1 MFLKPLISII
11 LPTYNSAKT
20 LEKTIQSVMCQSYLD
35 WELIVVD
42 DCSTDNTSEI
52 LSGLA
57 SKDSKIKFFRLDK
70 NGGCYVA
77 RNEALKKASSEYV
90 AFIDADDLYEP
101 NYLQKLTETANRFNA
116 DVVWC
121 NHKEQFIDAEG
132 AVCKEITHDHKL
144 KSNELLESKE
154 LLLKYFR
161 MDSGSGALWNKI
173 YKKEFLD
180 SHKII
185 FDEKRR
191 RSGDWVFNIEVFRKK
206 PKVVAI
212 EDCLYSY
219 IRSNANSVVAS
230 FHEEDF
236 ENYKRSLGLL
246 KNLNREFDLNT
257 DMQGVYT
264 DFLYNVISHL
274 YRLVRS
280 ANTQKKKIINRIVE
294 DSVLRN
300 VLNANSYNV
309 GELTLRYKVYL
320 FLIRYK
326 LTLLLYLFLKI

>member
-1 MFLKPLISII
+1 MNVPIISIV
-11 LPTYNSAKT
+11 LPVYNSGNT
-20 LEKTIQSVMCQSYLD
+20 VSLSIDSVLMQSCSN

-42 DCSTDNTSEI
+42 DCSSDNTPEV
-52 LSGLA
+52 LSRFA
-57 SKDSKIKFFRLDK
+57 SADSRIKFFRLDK

-77 RNEALKKASSEYV
+77 RNEALKIASGEYV

-101 NYLQKLTETANRFNA
+101 DYLQKLIETANKFNA

-121 NHKEQFIDAEG
+121 NHKEQFVDANES
-132 AVCKEITHDHKL
+132 VCKEITHNHKL
-144 KSNELLESKE
+144 KSNKLLESKE

-191 RSGDWVFNIEVFRKK
+191 RSGDWVFNIEVFRQK

-212 EDCLYSY
+212 EDSLYSY

-236 ENYKRSLGLL
+236 ENYKRSLNLL
-246 KNLNREFDLNT
+246 KNLNQEFDLNA
-257 DMQGVYT
+257 DIQGVYT

-280 ANTQKKKIINRIVE
+280 ANTQKKKIIDQIDN

-300 VLNANSYNV
+300 VLMANSYNIR
-309 GELTLRYKVYL
+309 ELTLRYKVYL

-326 LTLLLYLFLKI
+326 LTLLLYLLLKI